1 MYTICVCPKI
11 SYLFFQEERVEN
23 KDEHSAQSPVAV
35 TQDPPVAIPP
45 PSPLEQRTR
54 KSDRQSLNTSAAAA
68 AATESERDDL
78 DFLNSLTRPGD
89 VTEDAKLESLSE
101 DRPVGSSGV
110 VPVQIVAEKDKKELE
125 DWLDDFL
132 AD

>member
-1 MYTICVCPKI
+1 M
-11 SYLFFQEERVEN
+11 SFLFFQEERVEN
-23 KDEHSAQSPVAV
+23 KADHSTHSPIAV
-35 TQDPPVAIPP
+35 TQDPPVVVPA

-54 KSDRQSLNTSAAAA
+54 KSDRQSLHTSAAAV
-68 AATESERDDL
+68 ATESERDDL
-78 DFLNSLTRPGD
+78 DFLNSLTRPGA
-89 VTEDAKLESLSE
+89 VTERESLSE
-101 DRPVGSSGV
+101 ESPVGSTSSGV

>member
-1 MYTICVCPKI
+1 M
-11 SYLFFQEERVEN
+11 FFQEERVEN
-23 KDEHSAQSPVAV
+23 KAEHSTHSPVAV
-35 TQDPPVAIPP
+35 TQDPSVEIPP
-45 PSPLEQRTR
+45 PSPLEQRPR
-54 KSDRQSLNTSAAAA
+54 KSDRRGVNPSAAAAA

-89 VTEDAKLESLSE
+89 VTEEAERESLSE
-101 DRPVGSSGV
+101 ERPVGNGGV

>member
-1 MYTICVCPKI
+1 
-11 SYLFFQEERVEN
+11 LFFQEERVEN
-23 KDEHSAQSPVAV
+23 KAEHSTHSPVAV
-35 TQDPPVAIPP
+35 TPDPPVVVPS

-54 KSDRQSLNTSAAAA
+54 KSDRRDVNSSA

-78 DFLNSLTRPGD
+78 DFLNSLTRPGA
-89 VTEDAKLESLSE
+89 VTEDVKLTSLSE
-101 DRPVGSSGV
+101 ESPVGSSSSGV

>member
-1 MYTICVCPKI
+1 M
-11 SYLFFQEERVEN
+11 FFQEERVEN
-23 KDEHSAQSPVAV
+23 KAAHSTHSPVAV
-35 TQDPPVAIPP
+35 TQDPPVVVPP
-45 PSPLEQRTR
+45 PSPLEQRPR
-54 KSDRQSLNTSAAAA
+54 KSDRRDVNTSAAA

-78 DFLNSLTRPGD
+78 DFLNSLTRPGN
-89 VTEDAKLESLSE
+89 VTEEAERESLSE
-101 DRPVGSSGV
+101 ERAVGRSSGV

>member
-1 MYTICVCPKI
+1 LPNIC
-11 SYLFFQEERVEN
+11 FFREDRVEN
-23 KDEHSAQSPVAV
+23 KAEHSTHSPVAV
-35 TQDPPVAIPP
+35 TPDPPVVVPS

-54 KSDRQSLNTSAAAA
+54 KSDRRDVNSSA

-78 DFLNSLTRPGD
+78 DFLNSLTRPGA
-89 VTEDAKLESLSE
+89 VTEDVKLTSLSE
-101 DRPVGSSGV
+101 ESPVGSSSSGV

>member
-1 MYTICVCPKI
+1 M
-11 SYLFFQEERVEN
+11 SFLFFQEERVEN
-23 KDEHSAQSPVAV
+23 KAEHSTHSPVAV
-35 TQDPPVAIPP
+35 TQDPPVVVPP

-54 KSDRQSLNTSAAAA
+54 KIDRRGVNPSA

-78 DFLNSLTRPGD
+78 DFLNSLTRPGA
-89 VTEDAKLESLSE
+89 VTERESLSE
-101 DRPVGSSGV
+101 ESPVGSTSSGV